1 MRVALDKAGTV
12 DGGTIGSMGGSA
24 ISKFTSAADF
34 GGSTGEPPAAARN
47 ATAEAMAARRAA
59 GMSSSSP
66 EPSVLSSSS
75 ENGLASPRT
84 IPAAVPMA
92 SIPPTPMSPPLP
104 SSYEPPPTSS
114 KSTPSLPSTLTFLV
128 GRDAAEVE
136 VEDVS
141 ALLAFRSLKA
151 AAAAAAMR
159 AANSAFS
166 VGLRRRLLRVGS
178 VVANACGGPTIP
190 SGWITLPSEAAPTN
204 EGGTAPSEDDAGAFL
219 LTFAPALPP
228 AAVAAAAL
236 EDDDA
241 AIVVVGLLGF
251 LTFLVLRNCG
261 RINPS

>member
-1 MRVALDKAGTV
+1 MSVALDNAGTV
-12 DGGTIGSMGGSA
+12 DGGTMGSIGGSA
-24 ISKFTSAADF
+24 ISKFTSEADL

-92 SIPPTPMSPPLP
+92 PIPPTPSPMTPPVP

-114 KSTPSLPSTLTFLV
+114 NTTPSSPSTLTFLV
-128 GRDAAEVE
+128 GRDAAAVE

-141 ALLAFRSLKA
+141 ALIAFRSLKA

-166 VGLRRRLLRVGS
+166 VGLRRRLLRVGG
-178 VVANACGGPTIP
+178 VVADAGGGPTIP
-190 SGWITLPSEAAPTN
+190 SGWITLPSEAAPTS

-219 LTFAPALPP
+219 FTFAPPLPP
-228 AAVAAAAL
+228 PATL
-236 EDDDA
+236 EDDA
-241 AIVVVGLLGF
+241 AAVVIVGLLGF